1 MRFLFLVLLW
11 WALAATAHGQT
22 HSARSPWKT
31 LSTAVFTVYY
41 QSGDS
46 LNARTVLT
54 ILEKEFPSLSYE
66 LGVRVTSPIG
76 VYIAPSRISFNR
88 LTGGAIPH
96 WGEAVAD
103 ARKQIIIVKSPRW
116 FRSNNRPRTLLTHEL
131 VHILV
136 GMATRNAPLP
146 RWLNEGLAIYISGE
160 TEYADGREIAHARF
174 SDQLIP
180 LDRID
185 AMFSFEKFRAHLAYQ
200 QAFSATAYL
209 VETYG
214 HTAIPALLKNMSTER
229 NFQRAFRKTFGIT
242 PQRFEQDWRTWLD
255 DKYRFTFLVDFEYWL
270 WLVIVVLFFAAFLLV
285 QRRKRRKL
293 AEWHQQ
299 ELGPEAPGP
308 DSQEN

>member
-1 MRFLFLVLLW
+1 MLILLLVLL
-11 WALAATAHGQT
+11 ASLMPAAHGQAQST
-22 HSARSPWKT
+22 RSPWQT
-31 LSTAVFTVYY
+31 LSSAVFSVYY
-41 QSGDS
+41 QKGDS
-46 LNARTVLT
+46 VNARTILT
-54 ILEKEFPSLSYE
+54 ILEKEFPSLSSE
-66 LGVRVTSPIG
+66 LGIKPTSPIG
-76 VYIAPSRISFNR
+76 IYIAPSRISFNR

-136 GMATRNAPLP
+136 GIATNNATLP

-180 LDRID
+180 LQQID
-185 AMFSFEKFRAHLAYQ
+185 AMFAFEQFQAHLAYQ
-200 QAFSATAYL
+200 QAFSAISYL

-214 HTAIPALLKNMSTER
+214 HTALSALLQSVRRER
-229 NFQRAFRKTFGIT
+229 NFERAFQKTFAVST
-242 PQRFEQDWRTWLD
+242 QRFEQDWRAWLEK
-255 DKYRFTFLVDFEYWL
+255 KYRYTFLVDFEYWL
-270 WLVIVVLFFAAFLLV
+270 WLVIVLLFFAAFLMV

-293 AEWHQQ
+293 AEWEQSEHTSG
-299 ELGPEAPGP
+299 EPP
-308 DSQEN
+308 DSASEN